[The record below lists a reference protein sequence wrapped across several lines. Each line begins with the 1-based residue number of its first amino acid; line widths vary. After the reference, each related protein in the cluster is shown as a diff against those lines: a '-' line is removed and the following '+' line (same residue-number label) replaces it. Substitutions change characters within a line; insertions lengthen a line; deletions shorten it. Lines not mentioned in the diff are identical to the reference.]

1 MVNFAGDVMK
11 QAAEICGPPPCQF
24 AAVTIGSMAKGET
37 TPYSDLEFLFL
48 IENEDSVSYFE
59 RLAVTAYFIIGNLRE
74 TKLKYMDINELNGD
88 DKWFDDA
95 SVSGFKIDGLQRN
108 AGNIPTENGTQSQK
122 NKFIQTVDGLVK
134 VYEQIF
140 LHPDPEKSKIGD
152 MSAMLSSTVFLY
164 GDSHLHDEFVARTSA
179 IPPLTLRREAS
190 VHMLQSDAMKFD
202 YQPDD
207 ALTHIKDVKK
217 DFYRFPSIILFDL
230 KILHGVQTSSV
241 WETIDC
247 LTARGILSLSAGGN
261 LRVALSISMFARLS
275 VYCHHSSQ
283 DDRITLLAP
292 TQQSKGTPWGFPRK
306 LLIHYFLH
314 CAPLNVSTDSV
325 ASDEGRDLD
334 ELTLIWTL
342 YHCGDYR
349 DVIVERCRKNERQA
363 LSELDGNDDG
373 CRVTD

>member
-1 MVNFAGDVMK
+1 MNLTSNLKRKLQIIRNLVKDELQKLSPLIENLDCRIERLRTKNNKQTMTRFNGSVQWLSKKCNTWMVKLSGNVIKEAT
-11 QAAEICGPPPCQF
+11 EICGPPPCQF
-24 AAVTIGSMAKGET
+24 AAVAIGSMAKGET

-74 TKLKYMDINELNGD
+74 TKLKYMDIDELNGD

-108 AGNIPTENGTQSQK
+108 AGNIPTGNGTQNQK

-140 LHPDPEKSKIGD
+140 LRPDPEKSKIGD

-179 IPPLTLRREAS
+179 ILPSTLRREAS
-190 VHMLQSDAMKFD
+190 MQMLQSDAMKFD
-202 YQPDD
+202 YRPDD
-207 ALTHIKDVKK
+207 TLTHIKDVKK
-217 DFYRFPSIILFDL
+217 DFYRFPSIILFDM

-247 LTARGILSLSAGGN
+247 LTARGFS
-261 LRVALSISMFARLS
+261 RHR
-275 VYCHHSSQ
+275 
-283 DDRITLLAP
+283 
-292 TQQSKGTPWGFPRK
+292 
-306 LLIHYFLH
+306 
-314 CAPLNVSTDSV
+314 
-325 ASDEGRDLD
+325 
-334 ELTLIWTL
+334 
-342 YHCGDYR
+342 
-349 DVIVERCRKNERQA
+349 
-363 LSELDGNDDG
+363 
-373 CRVTD
+373 